1 MDTRRAMATS
11 CRPSQRAAER
21 VALLAIATDGCG
33 GESKKQPTSSL
44 YIHTCYPRSSGR
56 WGRTLC
62 AVSCDAVGS
71 TTHEQLTDGA
81 PGIAAGA
88 GAQPAE
94 TSVG

>member
-11 CRPSQRAAER
+11 CRPSQRAAEG
-21 VALLAIATDGCG
+21 ALPVGVCR
-33 GESKKQPTSSL
+33 GEKVKS
-44 YIHTCYPRSSGR
+44 TCRYLRASGQVE
-56 WGRTLC
+56 GTFC

-71 TTHEQLTDGA
+71 TTHEQLADGA

-94 TSVG
+94 TSIG

>member
-11 CRPSQRAAER
+11 CRPSQRAAEGALP
-21 VALLAIATDGCG
+21 VATEMGVW
-33 GESKKQPTSSL
+33 GEKVKS
-44 YIHTCYPRSSGR
+44 TCRYLRASGQVE
-56 WGRTLC
+56 GTFC

-71 TTHEQLTDGA
+71 TTHEQLADGA

-94 TSVG
+94 TSIG